1 MKLKRRV
8 TTLAALLVALFLL
21 AMCGCQS
28 SRSDAVILWT
38 AFEGA
43 ELTKIKELAAQHAQ
57 ASGQNIQ
64 VLKVPFVEL
73 QRKFLIAAPAG
84 QGPDI
89 ILGPQDWLGV
99 FATAKLLSP
108 LTCPDSGDYAK
119 VAMDGVTYQR
129 EIYARPLLLDC
140 LFLLR
145 NPELAPRS
153 PKDLDDLKNYA
164 LEIQASGKA
173 QGFYFDIQDFY
184 FSWPFFAGFG
194 CTVLEGDS
202 LNIGFAGPGGEK
214 ALEYLRGLR
223 ESKLVPLGAQ
233 NDFAKTMYLDQKL
246 AMTLNGPWF
255 LGDVRSR
262 KTPYVIEPIPPGTHT
277 CSSLVGIAGLMLNV
291 QSTHAEAAKGLIDFL
306 SSPECQSQMAL
317 ASGRS
322 PARKSALELAAKDT
336 TNGPD
341 ILAVGKVAQQGVPL
355 PNHPAANAIWEPM
368 KQSIELVSKGQT
380 QPHEEL
386 QRAKQ
391 RIELK
396 IKMMVE

>member
-1 MKLKRRV
+1 MV
-8 TTLAALLVALFLL
+8 VLFLL
-21 AMCGCQS
+21 SLCGCQAP
-28 SRSDAVILWT
+28 RSDSVILWT

-57 ASGQNIQ
+57 SSGQKIQ
-64 VLKVPFVEL
+64 VLKVPFAEL

-108 LTCPDSGDYAK
+108 LPCPDSGDYAK
-119 VAMDGVTYQR
+119 VAVDGVTYQK

-145 NPELAPRS
+145 NPELAPKS
-153 PKDLDDLKNYA
+153 PKNLEELTSYA

-184 FSWPFFAGFG
+184 FSFPFFAGFG
-194 CTVLEGDS
+194 CTVLEGDT

-214 ALEYLRGLR
+214 ALEYLKKLR
-223 ESKLVPLGAQ
+223 QSNLVPQGAQ
-233 NDFAKTMYLDQKL
+233 NDFAKTMYLDKTL

-255 LGDVRSR
+255 LGDVRAR
-262 KTPYVIEPIPPGTHT
+262 KTPYVIEPIPPGTHP
-277 CSSLVGIAGLMLNV
+277 CASLVGIAGLMLNV

-306 SSPECQSQMAL
+306 SSTDCQTQMAL

-322 PARKSALELAAKDT
+322 PARKTALEVASKDPSH
-336 TNGPD
+336 GSD
-341 ILAVGKVAQQGVPL
+341 ILAVGRVAQQGVPL
-355 PNHPAANAIWEPM
+355 PNHPAANAVWEPM

-380 QPHEEL
+380 QSHEEL

>member
-1 MKLKRRV
+1 V
-8 TTLAALLVALFLL
+8 VVLFLL
-21 AMCGCQS
+21 SLCGCQAP
-28 SRSDAVILWT
+28 RSDSVILWT

-43 ELTKIKELAAQHAQ
+43 ELTKIKELAAKHAQ
-57 ASGQNIQ
+57 ASGQKIQ
-64 VLKVPFVEL
+64 VLKVPFAEL

-108 LTCPDSGDYAK
+108 LPCPDSGDYAE
-119 VAMDGVTYQR
+119 VAVNGVTYQR

-145 NPELAPRS
+145 NPKLAPKS
-153 PKDLDDLKNYA
+153 PKNLDELKSYA
-164 LEIQASGKA
+164 LEIQAGGKTR
-173 QGFYFDIQDFY
+173 GFYFDTRDFY

-194 CTVLEGDS
+194 CTVLEGDT
-202 LNIGFAGPGGEK
+202 LNIGFGGPGGEK
-214 ALEYLRGLR
+214 ALEYLKGLR
-223 ESKLVPLGAQ
+223 DSGLVQEGAQ
-233 NDFAKTMYLDQKL
+233 NDFAKTMYLDQTL

-255 LGDVRSR
+255 LGDVRAR
-262 KTPYVIEPIPPGTHT
+262 KTPYVIEPIPPGTHNS
-277 CSSLVGIAGLMLNV
+277 SSLVGVAGLMLNA
-291 QSTHAEAAKGLIDFL
+291 QSTHPDAAKGLIDFL
-306 SSPECQSQMAL
+306 SSTDCQSQMAL

-322 PARKSALELAAKDT
+322 PARKTALEVASKDPS
-336 TNGPD
+336 NGSD

-355 PNHPAANAIWEPM
+355 PNHPAANAVWEPM